1 MDFSHE
7 PVLVPEVIRSLVT
20 DPEGIYVDG
29 TVGSG
34 GHSEAI
40 ACEIAEKGQL
50 ICLDRDPDAVELSR
64 KRLASLGE
72 RLTLVKSNYSELPE
86 VLARL
91 GLHTVSG
98 VLLDLGMSTYQLD
111 HSGRGFSFSRDEP
124 LDMRM
129 DTEEAVDAAGLIEG
143 LSPRELE
150 KILRNYGEERRAKAI
165 ARAIVRERKKKV
177 SVLPCNWRT
186 WSHRLYPGLM
196 ARGHVT
202 RRPELFRPSELPSTE
217 NWKIWNYS

>member
-1 MDFSHE
+1 MDFPHK
-7 PVLVPEVIRSLVT
+7 PVMVPEVIRSLVT

-40 ACEIAEKGQL
+40 AGEIADKGRL
-50 ICLDRDPDAVELSR
+50 ICLDRDPDAVVLSR
-64 KRLASLGE
+64 KRFASLGD
-72 RLTLVKSNYSELPE
+72 RVTLVKSNYSELPE

-91 GLHTVSG
+91 GLQTVSG

-111 HSGRGFSFSRDEP
+111 HSGRGFSFGRDEP

-129 DTEEAVDAAGLIEG
+129 DTEEAVDAAGLIDAM
-143 LSPRELE
+143 SQRELE

-165 ARAIVRERKKKV
+165 ARAIVRERKKKT
-177 SVLPCNWRT
+177 S
-186 WSHRLYPGLM
+186 
-196 ARGHVT
+196 
-202 RRPELFRPSELPSTE
+202 
-217 NWKIWNYS
+217 